1 MKNQTREV
9 IQLLTDKFS
18 TETTDRNLQFKVV
31 LTNAEKEV
39 SNLQASYKQTFK
51 AFTLERKTQ
60 FEGLK
65 KAMDRATGDLENE
78 KKYF

>member
-60 FEGLK
+60 F
-65 KAMDRATGDLENE
+65 
-78 KKYF
+78 